1 MTDIAL
7 EIPDISKGR
16 GRPTAASKGKQA
28 KRQYTRTVTA
38 EMLAMRRIGEA
49 LYGRNWQVDF
59 AAAVKYDKGLIT
71 RILSGTRHMP
81 EDMPKRVNKAL
92 EKRINGLSKAA
103 ALKLLNND
111 HIDAGN
117 NAEALVRLGETIWG
131 TYWRRDMASVCE
143 VDPGLMTNGLKGR
156 RPVTLSGPK
165 IKAAILAKIAG
176 LTELLDDDFFKP
188 KAEPETVQSA

>member
-1 MTDIAL
+1 M
-7 EIPDISKGR
+7 
-16 GRPTAASKGKQA
+16 
-28 KRQYTRTVTA
+28 
-38 EMLAMRRIGEA
+38 
-49 LYGRNWQVDF
+49 
-59 AAAVKYDKGLIT
+59 
-71 RILSGTRHMP
+71 
-81 EDMPKRVNKAL
+81 
-92 EKRINGLSKAA
+92 
-103 ALKLLNND
+103 
-111 HIDAGN
+111 
-117 NAEALVRLGETIWG
+117 RLGETIWG

>member
-7 EIPDISKGR
+7 NIPDISKGR
-16 GRPTAASKGKQA
+16 GRPTAASKGQQA

-92 EKRINGLSKAA
+92 KNRIAGLAKAG
-103 ALKLLNND
+103 ALDLLNNEA
-111 HIDAGN
+111 IDAEAN
-117 NAEALVRLGETIWG
+117 SEALVRLGEDIWG
-131 TYWRRDMASVCE
+131 TYWRRDMASACDI
-143 VDPGLMTNGLKGR
+143 DPGLLTNGLKGR

-165 IKAAILAKIAG
+165 IKSAIIAKIVG
-176 LTELLDDDFFKP
+176 LSDLLEDDFFAP
-188 KAEPETVQSA
+188 KAKPETGQTA